1 MTGFI
6 IVVVCVTG
14 SIIWGVA
21 GGLKRRKKLEK
32 EEGKSNEQST

>member
-21 GGLKRRKKLEK
+21 AGRKRRKELEQQK
-32 EEGKSNEQST
+32 GQEK

>member
-14 SIIWGVA
+14 SIIWGIA
-21 GGLKRRKKLEK
+21 GGRKRRK
-32 EEGKSNEQST
+32 EQQQEADKKTND

>member
-14 SIIWGVA
+14 SIIWGVTA
-21 GGLKRRKKLEK
+21 GRKRRKELEREAASK
-32 EEGKSNEQST
+32 EQTND

>member
-21 GGLKRRKKLEK
+21 AGRKRRKES
-32 EEGKSNEQST
+32 EQQEGTQND